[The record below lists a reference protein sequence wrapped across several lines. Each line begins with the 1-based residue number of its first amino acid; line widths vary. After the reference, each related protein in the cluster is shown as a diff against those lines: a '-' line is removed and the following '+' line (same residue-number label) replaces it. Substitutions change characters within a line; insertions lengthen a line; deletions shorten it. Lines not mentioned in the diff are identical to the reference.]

1 MSEDIA
7 MCEEEAAVALEKL
20 TDVSRR
26 DMRLG
31 CVQGFVNYVTKL
43 IQDFI

>member
-7 MCEEEAAVALEKL
+7 MCEEEAAVVLEKL

-26 DMRLG
+26 GHEASMCAGL
-31 CVQGFVNYVTKL
+31 C
-43 IQDFI
+43 